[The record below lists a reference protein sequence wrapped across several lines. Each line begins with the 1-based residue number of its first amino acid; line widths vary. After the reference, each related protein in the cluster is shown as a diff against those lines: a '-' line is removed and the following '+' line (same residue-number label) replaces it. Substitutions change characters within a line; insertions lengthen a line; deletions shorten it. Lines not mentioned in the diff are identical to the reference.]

1 MEGHACLWTSL
12 VCEVCVHYL
21 KTVNIQISGFFV
33 VGNDPFCFDLCSQ
46 DTCIYTSLFDEC
58 ESISKICLINC
69 DD

>member
-1 MEGHACLWTSL
+1 M
-12 VCEVCVHYL
+12 
-21 KTVNIQISGFFV
+21 

-69 DD
+69 DDRLTVDEDSSEFIFLSTTIIHADVQFLL